1 MNVTFKWMGKQTL
14 CENCKKPI
22 VLDDP
27 VIVHGWRNK
36 RGYTGRLFY
45 HPECFIERYLFR
57 LKMETPK
64 PYRFGRGRKSLGLPP
79 EQMKRRR
86 TLLQK
91 VRRGTIKPD
100 EQAELE
106 GMDGTTGEI
115 RVRPTTRDQESD
127 TKPGHRQETGPHDDP
142 CGTWDS
148 VCDFTALGH
157 SAVADAISQRALG
170 G

>member
-14 CENCKKPI
+14 CENCKKP
-22 VLDDP
+22 VLLDDP

-45 HPECFIERYLFR
+45 HPECFVERYLFR

-91 VRRGTIKPD
+91 VRRGTIKPE
-100 EQAELE
+100 EQTELE
-106 GMDGTTGEI
+106 GMDATREI
-115 RVRPTTRDQESD
+115 GVRPTATEQGV
-127 TKPGHRQETGPHDDP
+127 TQPGHGQEAGPHDDP
-142 CGTWDS
+142 CGTGGGMCDS
-148 VCDFTALGH
+148 ITVGGNPFEYAYP
-157 SAVADAISQRALG
+157 ARAIDG
-170 G
+170 